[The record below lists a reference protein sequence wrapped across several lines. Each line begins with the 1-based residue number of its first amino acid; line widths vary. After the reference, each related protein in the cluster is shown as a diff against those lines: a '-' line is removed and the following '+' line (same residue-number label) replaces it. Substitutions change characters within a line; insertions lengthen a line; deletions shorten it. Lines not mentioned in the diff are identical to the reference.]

1 MSSPATKHV
10 ITVGVAMLA
19 VAGLGLAY
27 SGRLFG
33 SAPRSGVS
41 VTGTVEATQV
51 DVSVKIVG
59 RIVARLVNEGDR
71 VAQGQLLVRLDDS
84 ELGADVQR
92 QNAALL
98 TAEATLRDLLAGP
111 RAEEI
116 KEARATVARARAQLA
131 DLLAG
136 SRPQEIEDARAAVR
150 SAEATRNLKE
160 RDLARTE
167 KLYRQDLVAQQDV
180 DRAREASDVATALAR
195 SARERLAMAEEG
207 PRRNQIEAA
216 RADLAAA
223 EQRLALLLAGSRP
236 EQIAVAR
243 GQLAQAR
250 SALAMAESRLKEA
263 TVTAPIAGIVL
274 RKNMDI
280 GETANPGVSILTL
293 MNPGDMWVRA
303 FVPEEQIGRIRLG
316 SPGHVTVD
324 AYPGRTFVGRV
335 SEIGSEAEFTPKN
348 VQTKKERVNLVFRMK
363 IMIDDRDGILKPGM
377 PADVDIDAGAH

>member
-33 SAPRSGVS
+33 SAPRPGVS